1 MTVGLL
7 RNDKPL
13 YIGLFLVLVNS
24 SQSTND
30 YFKTEFPVTTVIH
43 REYLTDWLA
52 RSSCEMLK

>member
-13 YIGLFLVLVNS
+13 YIGLFLVWVNS

-43 REYLTDWLA
+43 CEYLTGWLA
-52 RSSCEMLK
+52 KSSCEMLK